1 MDRGVGRGHARDV
14 AGGIPK
20 RALMRALLR
29 DLQHSA
35 LATRPLWGNLARV
48 GRCMEGGAESL

>member
-1 MDRGVGRGHARDV
+1 MDRGVGHARDV
-14 AGGIPK
+14 AGGILK